1 MSLEASHE
9 IPETVAVLTLQQ
21 AGDLL
26 GCSKT
31 HVWRLIKGGLIPT
44 VDLSA
49 TGNQRMMTRI
59 LLDDL
64 NDYIRYIR
72 AAGRTEQVER
82 RQLERETE

>member
-1 MSLEASHE
+1 MLQHISPEASHE

-31 HVWRLIKGGLIPT
+31 HVWRLVKGGRIQT
-44 VDLSA
+44 IDLSA

-64 NDYIRYIR
+64 NDYIC
-72 AAGRTEQVER
+72 AAGRTEQPAEP
-82 RQLERETE
+82 Q